1 MWQQERKGHSAL
13 YKTHLEIVAKKIEA
27 GEINIDDDIPLKKDS
42 LMSCKLY
49 ALASG
54 KFLIVK

>member
-27 GEINIDDDIPLKKDS
+27 GEINIDDDIPLQKI
-42 LMSCKLY
+42 
-49 ALASG
+49 A
-54 KFLIVK
+54 